1 MSSDKKP
8 SVEKLLDSYLKELL
22 SMSEEEVLES
32 ADPAALKA
40 EAHRILDAA
49 KKVAGKQRLEAAK
62 ARVANRPRIVEAQKP
77 DVSPLD
83 ARAYLKR
90 AANDSRFTL
99 AARELEEMSDEDAI
113 LLYQQIR
120 FLEESDENDPEES
133 K

>member
-1 MSSDKKP
+1 
-8 SVEKLLDSYLKELL
+8 
-22 SMSEEEVLES
+22 MSEKEVLDN
-32 ADPAALKA
+32 ADPAALMA

-49 KKVAGKQRLEAAK
+49 KKVAGKRRLEAAK
-62 ARVANRPRIVEAQKP
+62 AQVANRPRIVEAQKP

-120 FLEESDENDPEES
+120 FLEEPDENNPEES